1 MAAKRFLS
9 RRWFLTAALILLVV
23 GAGAA
28 AGVMRAGAKPPSSLA
43 LIPGNFAALNSSA
56 TVRPAL
62 PSQAPGPAPGYAPSA
77 GTLHAL
83 GHGNAFAWIHNS
95 AVCWTAGIAGGCA
108 DPSPST
114 EHGID
119 ITLSD
124 ADLSRQGEPAE
135 VSGLAVDDVVRVTA
149 TLKDGTM
156 LSATPTN
163 NWYEITLPSEAATWD
178 VTRVAAQT
186 RSGRT
191 LSQDVNLQAPAVSQ
205 AR

>member
-1 MAAKRFLS
+1 MAVRRFLS
-9 RRWFLTAALILLVV
+9 RRWFLAAALILLVG

-28 AGVMRAGAKPPSSLA
+28 SGVMRAGTKPPSSLA

-108 DPSPST
+108 DPSPLT

-124 ADLSRQGEPAE
+124 ADLSRQGEPAQ
-135 VSGLAVDDVVRVTA
+135 VSGLAVDDVVRITA
-149 TLKDGTM
+149 TLKDGTT
-156 LSATPTN
+156 LSATPAN
-163 NWYEITLPSEAATWD
+163 NWYEITLPTDAATWD
-178 VTRVAAQT
+178 VARVTAET
-186 RSGRT
+186 SSGRI
-191 LSQDVNLQAPAVSQ
+191 LSQDVRLDAPAASQAP
-205 AR
+205 